1 MLKTAGFMWHRK
13 YVDWS
18 KRRLL
23 GVTGQRDSPENFAD
37 QSAIYGLYD
46 QNSTCIYIGQAGRGN
61 TSSLFDRLRTHALD
75 DHLFC
80 FWERFT
86 WFGLYSA
93 QQLREQEEW
102 SAPLVNELSAPDA
115 LNNLESMATYL
126 ALPRFNRR
134 FGSGFGHIEWY
145 YQKEE
150 YDEERKRSISPS
162 QNESSRHR

>member
-1 MLKTAGFMWHRK
+1 MILKTAGFMWHRK
-13 YVDWS
+13 FVDWS
-18 KRRLL
+18 RRELL
-23 GVTGQRDSPENFAD
+23 GHPESGGGTPTNFAD

-46 QNSTCIYIGQAGRGN
+46 VSQACVYIGQAGKGE
-61 TSSLFDRLRTHALD
+61 TSCLFERLRTHALD

-86 WFGLYSA
+86 WFGLFSA
-93 QQLREQEEW
+93 EQLAREEW
-102 SAPLVNELSAPDA
+102 SDPLVSSLSVVDA

-134 FGSGFGHIEWY
+134 FGSGFEHVEWY

-150 YDEERKRSISPS
+150 YDAARKRNASK
-162 QNESSRHR
+162 HGA